1 MRENP
6 SGNYQDKYHSR
17 NPIARWLVNGFMN
30 SFTELA
36 LAAPPREAV
45 EIGCGEGV
53 LTRLL
58 AHNGFKVRGY
68 DISARAISEARRM
81 TAEAGMSLQFE
92 QAPLVQVA
100 QHVRAPLIVCCE
112 VLEHLP
118 DPHAG
123 LAELAAMAEPWL
135 LVSVPREPLWRALNL
150 CRGHYI
156 GDLGNTPGHLNHW
169 SSAAF
174 QRFLRPHFEIVA
186 LRQPLPWT
194 MALCRKI

>member
-1 MRENP
+1 MTQNP
-6 SGNYQDKYHSR
+6 DGNYQDKYHSR

-30 SFTELA
+30 SFTDLA
-36 LAAPPREAV
+36 LSAPARESV

-58 AHNGFKVRGY
+58 ASNGFQVRGY
-68 DISARAISEARRM
+68 DISERAISEARRM
-81 TAEAGMSLQFE
+81 TAESGFALQFE
-92 QAPLVQVA
+92 QAPLEQVA
-100 QHVRAPLIVCCE
+100 RHVRAPLIVCCE

-123 LAELAAMAEPWL
+123 LTQLAAMADPWL
-135 LVSVPREPLWRALNL
+135 LTSVPREPLWRAMNL

-156 GDLGNTPGHLNHW
+156 RDLGNTPGHLNHW

-174 QRFLRPHFEIVA
+174 LRFLRTHFEIVA